1 MINHREIF
9 YEIIFSIH
17 VIYDLLNI
25 LAGMHTNEIDV
36 IISGSA
42 GYRQSSAFSE
52 LIDVLVIKL
61 SILGI
66 LLLINTY

>member
-1 MINHREIF
+1 M
-9 YEIIFSIH
+9 
-17 VIYDLLNI
+17 IYDLLNI
-25 LAGMHTNEIDV
+25 SAALYTNEIDAT
-36 IISGSA
+36 ISGSA
-42 GYRQSSAFSE
+42 GYRQSSAFSG